1 MPISDIYTYPS
12 GLVSLST
19 ITETAI
25 ESLFGTATKRI
36 WAIACRIK
44 IGNTAAAAGNNVRFR
59 LVRPANTPTGTGLAS
74 GNPNDFSAPA
84 SLGQFALAW
93 STAPTVGVVLADW
106 EVPMVSGQPY
116 TEYPIPGAE
125 WGIPAI
131 ANGNANAGLHLF
143 ATPSVATTVALSA
156 DIIASE

>member
-1 MPISDIYTYPS
+1 MPISDVYTAPS
-12 GLVSLST
+12 GLVTLAT

-25 ESLFGTATKRI
+25 LSVFGVTTKRG

-44 IGNTAAAAGNNVRFR
+44 VDNTAAAAGNNIRFR
-59 LVRPANTPTGTGLAS
+59 LARPANTPTGTGLAS
-74 GNPNDFSAPA
+74 LNAHDFSAPA
-84 SLGQFALAW
+84 SLLQFATTW
-93 STAPTVGVVLADW
+93 STAPTVGAVLTDW

-131 ANGNANAGLHLF
+131 ANAAANAGLHLF
-143 ATPSVATTVALSA
+143 ATPSVNTSVKFSA
-156 DIIASE
+156 DLVESE